1 MSQPSPD
8 TWRPRQLT
16 AWLKANGL
24 RELEQNLRE
33 QGFKTVVDI
42 VESNLTDAD
51 LRSLGIEHMKVRKD
65 VLRALANEAKL
76 HIYNMGAYHRMHA
89 AANMLVEPLVAL
101 APKAEAAPAASPVSC
116 WKKWPENFARLA
128 AYKNKHGDCNVP
140 RHWPEDPQLGSWVRS
155 QQKRKSKSK
164 LGKSKLA
171 KLEALGFAW
180 ELPAAARLP
189 RHPAVAAAA
198 AAESSSKR
206 QRRKEAAVATRCA
219 RGQRKRQRK
228 AEAATAASPVAWDTS
243 ATSTV
248 EEKLARLVAYKNKHG
263 DCNVPRHW
271 PEDPQLGDWVRRQRK
286 RKRKMNRGEL
296 KGKNHRVDP
305 DFGSALTVSNRDSQS
320 NCWANW
326 KIMGQPCEF
335 QV

>member
-16 AWLKANGL
+16 AWLEANGL

-140 RHWPEDPQLGSWVRS
+140 RHWPEDPQLG
-155 QQKRKSKSK
+155 
-164 LGKSKLA
+164 
-171 KLEALGFAW
+171 
-180 ELPAAARLP
+180 
-189 RHPAVAAAA
+189 
-198 AAESSSKR
+198 
-206 QRRKEAAVATRCA
+206 
-219 RGQRKRQRK
+219 
-228 AEAATAASPVAWDTS
+228 
-243 ATSTV
+243 
-248 EEKLARLVAYKNKHG
+248 
-263 DCNVPRHW
+263 
-271 PEDPQLGDWVRRQRK
+271 DWVRRQRK

-335 QV
+335 QVLPSPSSTRRAPLPRSPRRRPRT